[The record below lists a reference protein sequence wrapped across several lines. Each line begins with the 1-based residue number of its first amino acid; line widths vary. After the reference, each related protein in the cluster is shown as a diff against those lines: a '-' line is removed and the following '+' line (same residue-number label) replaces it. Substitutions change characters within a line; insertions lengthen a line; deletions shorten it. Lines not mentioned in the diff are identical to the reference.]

1 MVQINGKD
9 YVTVAERLALLH
21 DQYDN
26 VMIETE
32 ILRFDE
38 EIVLVKA
45 VLKIEEKQFIGHAQE
60 IIGSSKVN
68 STSALE
74 NAETSAVG
82 RALAFAGFGV
92 HGGIAS
98 ADEIFKAENRTS
110 KVSETKE
117 IATEN
122 QMDKIKSLLHEPLIT
137 DPERERIKK
146 IIADNTLDK
155 RSASDL
161 LSYFYGKSSVSNGS
175 WKKVTQGVLSERRVS
190 ANAA

>member
-60 IIGSSKVN
+60 IIGSSQVN

-82 RALAFAGFGV
+82 RALAFCGITNDS
-92 HGGIAS
+92 IAS
-98 ADEIFKAENRTS
+98 AEEVAAAIEQQD
-110 KVSETKE
+110 
-117 IATEN
+117 
-122 QMDKIKSLLHEPLIT
+122 
-137 DPERERIKK
+137 KK
-146 IIADNTLDK
+146 IQTALKALNAISHAGNFQKWISDNKTFLADLKSKNPV
-155 RSASDL
+155 
-161 LSYFYGKSSVSNGS
+161 SYNSFLVKFTEIKNQLKSNGVI
-175 WKKVTQGVLSERRVS
+175 K
-190 ANAA
+190 

>member
-9 YVTVAERLALLH
+9 YVTVAERLAMLH
-21 DQYDN
+21 DQYEN

-45 VLKIEEKQFIGHAQE
+45 VLTIEEKQFIGHAQE
-60 IIGSSKVN
+60 IIGSSQVN

-98 ADEIFKAENRTS
+98 PDEIIKAESIKNKLTD
-110 KVSETKE
+110 KKTT
-117 IATEN
+117 ATDS
-122 QMDKIKSLLHEPLIT
+122 QIDKIKSLLHERLVT
-137 DPERERIKK
+137 EPERE
-146 IIADNTLDK
+146 N
-155 RSASDL
+155 
-161 LSYFYGKSSVSNGS
+161 
-175 WKKVTQGVLSERRVS
+175 
-190 ANAA
+190 